1 MALLTAHQS
10 LVLAIDLQ
18 TKLLPA
24 ISDHEALVQR
34 VQRFLA
40 GANACSVPIV
50 ATEHWPEKIG
60 STHPDLRDLMGTVI
74 AKQHFDATREA
85 AVLESLPAKR
95 HQVLLIGAE
104 AHICVLQTG
113 LSLAQA
119 GYSPVLVVDGI
130 ASRLESSKQ
139 AALERWRHHGLEAV
153 TIEMA
158 FFEWLETPANPNFK
172 SILPLIK

>member
-50 ATEHWPEKIG
+50 ATEHWPEK
-60 STHPDLRDLMGTVI
+60 
-74 AKQHFDATREA
+74 
-85 AVLESLPAKR
+85 
-95 HQVLLIGAE
+95 
-104 AHICVLQTG
+104 
-113 LSLAQA
+113 
-119 GYSPVLVVDGI
+119 
-130 ASRLESSKQ
+130 
-139 AALERWRHHGLEAV
+139 
-153 TIEMA
+153 
-158 FFEWLETPANPNFK
+158 
-172 SILPLIK
+172 